1 MSKSRRISAQISH
14 RVIARRIGFGLA
26 VIGIASFAQGCS
38 STSESGD
45 GGSWKLWG
53 NDKPSAPKSQQA
65 STTFDADGPSPNNSY
80 RGGRDPVSGQAQQQW
95 PPAAA
100 PAERASMAPLPQQPA
115 AAPAPAP
122 YRAAPAQHRT
132 AAAPA
137 YAQAPAAAA
146 ASSVEVKTGDTLY
159 RIAKA
164 HNITVPALMQANSLS
179 NESIKVG
186 QRLDIPAR

>member
-1 MSKSRRISAQISH
+1 MSKSRRTSGLIAH
-14 RVIARRIGFGLA
+14 RVVARRIGIGLA

-38 STSESGD
+38 SSRDSGD
-45 GGSWKLWG
+45 SGSSWKLWG
-53 NDKPSAPKSQQA
+53 DDKPSAPKQQQA
-65 STTFDADGPSPNNSY
+65 TTFDADGPNPSGTY
-80 RGGRDPVSGQAQQQW
+80 RGGRDPASGQAQQQW

-100 PAERASMAPLPQQPA
+100 PAENAAISPLPPA
-115 AAPAPAP
+115 AAPAPYRTAP
-122 YRAAPAQHRT
+122 PQLRT
-132 AAAPA
+132 AAAVPV
-137 YAQAPAAAA
+137 APTPAAA

-186 QRLDIPAR
+186 QRLNIPAR